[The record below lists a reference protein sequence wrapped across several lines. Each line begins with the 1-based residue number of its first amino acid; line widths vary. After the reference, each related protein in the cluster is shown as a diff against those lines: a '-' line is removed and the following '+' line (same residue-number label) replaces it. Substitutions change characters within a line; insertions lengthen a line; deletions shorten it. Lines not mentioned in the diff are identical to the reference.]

1 MHWTEALKL
10 ALQSLWVNKLRT
22 ALTLLGIMIGVAS
35 VIAVITL
42 VSGANHYIATKISG
56 YGADTLT
63 ATRTP
68 SVIFDAETWLSF
80 QKRKDLTYDQYKQ
93 LVAMCTHCRMT
104 GAQLFTR
111 GKVVYGTQS
120 STTTSIQ
127 GWTASMFPIT
137 NINVD
142 QGRQLTEA
150 DDQQGTHAVV
160 VGYDI
165 PQNLMGGIAPLGK
178 EIRVDGEVY
187 TIVGV
192 GERQGTTL
200 GQSQDDYVDM
210 PLTTYMHTHGLHH
223 SLDYYIKAGT
233 APGVLE
239 EVTDEVRADLRA
251 IRHVAPG
258 APDDFS
264 LETNDT
270 FVGLWKQLTQTF
282 GMVIVGIAS
291 ISLVVGGVVIMNIML
306 VSVSERTREIGIRKA
321 LGARRSDVL
330 LQFIIE
336 SGVMALIG
344 GMIGVIGGAGVAEIV
359 TLALGWPSQVQLWS
373 VFLGL
378 FVASAV
384 GIFFGVYPASKAAAL
399 DPIVALRTE
408 L

>member
-1 MHWTEALKL
+1 MQWTEAVKL

-22 ALTLLGIMIGVAS
+22 VLTLLGIMIGVAS

-56 YGADTLT
+56 YGADTLNV
-63 ATRTP
+63 AKTP
-68 SVIFDAETWLSF
+68 SVIFDAESYIAY
-80 QKRKDLTYDQYKQ
+80 QKRKNLTYEQYQ
-93 LVAMCTHCRMT
+93 GLVSACAHCGLT
-104 GAQLFTR
+104 GAQLAAN

-120 STTTSIQ
+120 STGTSIR
-127 GWTASMFPIT
+127 GYTPSMLQIT
-137 NINVD
+137 NINVA
-142 QGRQLTEA
+142 QGRALTEA
-150 DDQQGTHAVV
+150 DQTQGTHVV
-160 VGYDI
+160 VIGYDI
-165 PQNLMGGIAPLGK
+165 ITNLMGGAQPLGK

-200 GQSQDDYVDM
+200 GQSQDNYVDM
-210 PLTTYMHTHGLHH
+210 PLSTYMHTHGLHQ

-233 APGVLE
+233 EPGRLE
-239 EVTDEVRADLRA
+239 QVTDEVRAIMRA
-251 IRHVAPG
+251 ERHVPPNT
-258 APDDFS
+258 PDDFS

-270 FVGLWKQLTQTF
+270 FVSLWKSLTQTF
-282 GMVIVGIAS
+282 GFVIVGIAA

-336 SGVMALIG
+336 SAVMALIG
-344 GMIGVIGGAGVAEIV
+344 GIIGVIGGAGTAEVV

-373 VFLGL
+373 VLLGL
-378 FVASAV
+378 FVAASV

>member
-1 MHWTEALKL
+1 MHWTEAVKI
-10 ALQSLWVNKLRT
+10 ALQSLWANKLRT
-22 ALTLLGIMIGVAS
+22 ILTLVGIMIGVAS

-56 YGADTLT
+56 YGADTLNVSKM
-63 ATRTP
+63 P
-68 SVIFDAETWLSF
+68 SVIFDADTYLSYV
-80 QKRKDLTYDQYKQ
+80 KRKDLTYEQYLE
-93 LVAMCTHCRMT
+93 LVAACGHCQLA
-104 GAQLFTR
+104 GAQLQTG

-120 STTTSIQ
+120 TTGTSIR
-127 GWTASMFPIT
+127 GYTPSMLPIT
-137 NINVD
+137 NIDVEL
-142 QGRQLTEA
+142 GRPLTEG
-150 DDQQGTHAVV
+150 DEQQGTHVV
-160 VGYDI
+160 VIGHDI
-165 PQNLMGGIAPLGK
+165 VDNLMGGVQPLGK

-192 GERQGTTL
+192 GQRQGTTL

-223 SLDYYIKAGT
+223 SIDFYIKAGT
-233 APGVLE
+233 EPGALDT
-239 EVTDEVRADLRA
+239 VTDEVRAIMRA
-251 IRHVAPG
+251 MRHDAPG
-258 APDDFS
+258 TPDDFA

-270 FVGLWKQLTQTF
+270 FVELWKSLTQTF
-282 GMVIVGIAS
+282 GLVIVGIAS

-330 LQFIIE
+330 LQFLIE
-336 SGVMALIG
+336 SAVMALVG
-344 GMIGVIGGAGVAEIV
+344 GVIGVIGGAGTAEIV

-373 VFLGL
+373 VLLGL
-378 FVASAV
+378 FVATAV
-384 GIFFGVYPASKAAAL
+384 GVFFGVYPASKAAKL

>member
-120 STTTSIQ
+120 STNTSIQ
-127 GWTASMFPIT
+127 GWTASMFTIT
-137 NINVD
+137 NISVD
-142 QGRQLTEA
+142 QGRQLTES
-150 DDQQGTHAVV
+150 DDQQGAHVVV

-165 PQNLMGGIAPLGK
+165 PQNLMGGVAPIGK

-251 IRHVAPG
+251 IRHDAPG
-258 APDDFS
+258 APDDFT

-384 GIFFGVYPASKAAAL
+384 GIFFGVYPASKAASL

>member
-1 MHWTEALKL
+1 MHWTEAVKI
-10 ALQSLWVNKLRT
+10 ALQSLWSNKLRT

-56 YGADTLT
+56 YGADTVT

-80 QKRKDLTYDQYKQ
+80 SKRKNLTYDQYRD
-93 LVAMCTHCRMT
+93 LVAACTRCKVT
-104 GAQLFTR
+104 GAQLATR

-120 STTTSIQ
+120 STGTSIR
-127 GWTASMFPIT
+127 GWTSSMLPIT
-137 NINVD
+137 NLNID
-142 QGRQLTEA
+142 QGRPLTEA
-150 DDQQGTHAVV
+150 DDQQGTHVV
-160 VGYDI
+160 VIGYDI
-165 PQNLMGGIAPLGK
+165 IDNIMGGAAPIGK

-192 GERQGTTL
+192 GERQGKTL
-200 GQSQDDYVDM
+200 GQSQDDYIDM
-210 PLTTYMHTHGLHH
+210 PLSTYMHTHGLHQ

-251 IRHVAPG
+251 IRHDAPG
-258 APDDFS
+258 APDDFT

-270 FVGLWKQLTQTF
+270 FVSLWKQLTQTF
-282 GMVIVGIAS
+282 GVVIVGIAS

-306 VSVSERTREIGIRKA
+306 VSVSERTREIGVRKA
-321 LGARRSDVL
+321 LGARRRDVL

-336 SGVMALIG
+336 SAVMALIG
-344 GMIGVIGGAGVAEIV
+344 GMIGVIGGAGTAEIV

-373 VFLGL
+373 VLLGL
-378 FVASAV
+378 VVAAGV
-384 GIFFGVYPASKAAAL
+384 GIFFGVYPASKAASL

>member
-1 MHWTEALKL
+1 MHWTEAVKI
-10 ALQSLWVNKLRT
+10 ALQSLWANKLRT

-63 ATRTP
+63 ASRTP

-80 QKRKDLTYDQYKQ
+80 SKRKNLTYDQYLD
-93 LVAMCTHCRMT
+93 LVAACTHCRQT
-104 GAQLFTR
+104 GAQLATR

-120 STTTSIQ
+120 STGTSIR
-127 GWTASMFPIT
+127 GWTSSMLPIT
-137 NINVD
+137 NLNID
-142 QGRQLTEA
+142 LGRPLTEA
-150 DDQQGTHAVV
+150 DDEQGTHVV
-160 VGYDI
+160 VIGYDI
-165 PQNLMGGIAPLGK
+165 IDNVMGGAAPIGK

-192 GERQGTTL
+192 GERQGKTL

-210 PLTTYMHTHGLHH
+210 PLSTYMHTHGLHQ

-233 APGVLE
+233 EPGVLE
-239 EVTDEVRADLRA
+239 QVTDEVRSILRA
-251 IRHVAPG
+251 IRHDAPG
-258 APDDFS
+258 TPDDFS

-270 FVGLWKQLTQTF
+270 FVSLWKQLTQTF
-282 GMVIVGIAS
+282 GFVVVGIAS

-330 LQFIIE
+330 LQFLIE
-336 SGVMALIG
+336 SAVMALIG
-344 GMIGVIGGAGVAEIV
+344 GFIGVIGGAGTAEIV

-373 VFLGL
+373 VLLGL
-378 FVASAV
+378 FVAAGV

>member
-1 MHWTEALKL
+1 MHWTEALKI
-10 ALQSLWVNKLRT
+10 ALQSLWANKLRT

-56 YGADTLT
+56 YGADTVDVS
-63 ATRTP
+63 RMP
-68 SVIFDAETWLSF
+68 SVIFDADTYLSF
-80 QKRKDLTYDQYKQ
+80 QKRKDLTYDEYKG
-93 LVAMCTHCRMT
+93 LVEKCVHCRLT
-104 GAQLFTR
+104 GAALETG
-111 GKVVYGTQS
+111 GKVVYGKQS
-120 STTTSIQ
+120 SNGTRIRGYTS
-127 GWTASMFPIT
+127 SMLQITNVDIALGRPIT
-137 NINVD
+137 D
-142 QGRQLTEA
+142 A
-150 DDQQGTHAVV
+150 DDQEGTHVV
-160 VGYDI
+160 VIGYDI
-165 PQNLMGGIAPLGK
+165 VTNVMGGIQPLGQ

-200 GQSQDDYVDM
+200 GQSQDDYVIM
-210 PLTTYMHTHGLHH
+210 PLSTYMHSHGMHH
-223 SLDYYIKAGT
+223 SIDFYIKAGT

-239 EVTDEVRADLRA
+239 EVTDEVRAIVRA
-251 IRHVAPG
+251 ERHDAPG
-258 APDDFS
+258 APDSFTI
-264 LETNDT
+264 ETNDT
-270 FVGLWKQLTQTF
+270 FVSLWKSLTQTF
-282 GMVIVGIAS
+282 GIVIVGIAS

-321 LGARRSDVL
+321 LGAKRSDVL

-344 GMIGVIGGAGVAEIV
+344 GMIGVIGGAGTAEVV
-359 TLALGWPSQVQLWS
+359 TLALGWPSQVKLWS
-373 VFLGL
+373 VLLGL

>member
-1 MHWTEALKL
+1 MQWTEAVKL

-22 ALTLLGIMIGVAS
+22 VLTLLGIMIGVAS

-56 YGADTLT
+56 YGADTLNVSKM
-63 ATRTP
+63 P
-68 SVIFDAETWLSF
+68 SVIFDADTYLSYV
-80 QKRKDLTYDQYKQ
+80 KRKDLTYEQYLE
-93 LVAMCTHCRMT
+93 LVAACGHCQLA
-104 GAQLFTR
+104 GAQLQTG

-120 STTTSIQ
+120 STGTSIR
-127 GWTASMFPIT
+127 GYTPSMLQIT
-137 NINVD
+137 NID
-142 QGRQLTEA
+142 IAQGRALTEA
-150 DDQQGTHAVV
+150 DQTQGTHVV
-160 VGYDI
+160 VIGYDI
-165 PQNLMGGIAPLGK
+165 ITNLMGGVQPLGK

-210 PLTTYMHTHGLHH
+210 PLSTYMHTHGLHQ
-223 SLDYYIKAGT
+223 SLDYYIKTGT
-233 APGVLE
+233 EPGRLE
-239 EVTDEVRADLRA
+239 QVTDEVRAIMRA
-251 IRHVAPG
+251 ERHVRPEQ
-258 APDDFS
+258 PDDFS

-270 FVGLWKQLTQTF
+270 FVSLWKSLTQTF
-282 GMVIVGIAS
+282 GFVIVGIAA

-321 LGARRSDVL
+321 LGARRRDVL

-336 SGVMALIG
+336 SAVMALIG
-344 GMIGVIGGAGVAEIV
+344 GMIGVIGGAGTAEIV

-373 VFLGL
+373 VLLGL
-378 FVASAV
+378 FVAASV